1 MKRVAV
7 LALGLTALCAISAP
21 PVPAQGDKPS
31 EVKEIMVKVN
41 KTGTGLY
48 SVVVQELRQDDTN
61 WDEVKKDAKEIARLG
76 AMLGKLDPPKGEKDS
91 WQKLTKA
98 YAENTKALDTAA
110 AKMDKDATKA
120 AAAKLGES
128 CDTCHK
134 SHRKQ

>member
-7 LALGLTALCAISAP
+7 LFLGLAALYAIRSP

-76 AMLGKLDPPKGEKDS
+76 AMLGKLDPPKGDKDS

-110 AKMDKDATKA
+110 AKMDKDAAKA

-128 CDTCHK
+128 CDACHK
-134 SHRKQ
+134 AHRKQ

>member
-1 MKRVAV
+1 MKRFA
-7 LALGLTALCAISAP
+7 LSLLGLAALLAFSAP
-21 PVPAQGDKPS
+21 PIPAQGEKPS
-31 EVKEIMVKVN
+31 EVKDIMVKVN

-98 YAENTKALDTAA
+98 YAENTKALDIAA
-110 AKMDKDATKA
+110 AKMDKDAAKA
-120 AAAKLGES
+120 ASAKLGES
-128 CDTCHK
+128 CDVCHK
-134 SHRKQ
+134 AHRKQ

>member
-7 LALGLTALCAISAP
+7 LLLGLGALCAISAP
-21 PVPAQGDKPS
+21 PVPAQGDKAS
-31 EVKEIMVKVN
+31 EVKEVMVKVN

-48 SVVVQELRQDDTN
+48 PSVVQELRQDDTN
-61 WDEVKKDAKEIARLG
+61 WEEVKKNAKEIARLT
-76 AMLGKLDPPKGEKDS
+76 ATLGKLDPPKGEKDS

-98 YAENTKALDTAA
+98 YADNTKALDAA
-110 AKMDKDATKA
+110 AARMDKEAAKA

-134 SHRKQ
+134 AHRKQ